1 MNNNLHPDTLYEL
14 NKLYQAERLAVSD
27 RLRPFNTQQ
36 SNSRSLTDRGLL
48 LCGNLF
54 IAVGKNLK
62 RRAAHQVCEPQT
74 I

>member
-48 LCGNLF
+48 LCGCSSL
-54 IAVGKNLK
+54 
-62 RRAAHQVCEPQT
+62 
-74 I
+74 